1 MEITRWGSVSQAMAM
16 SLQNRY
22 AKGSQP
28 NSGVLTMSLPKVTH
42 TDTVSFSGT
51 GVDWNA
57 RAKTFVDTHGA
68 ALGKLMEASSKAGY
82 NLYTLGAASPSAQ
95 KNRQQPGELDDA
107 YAKRVKTL
115 QARYGAKAEAAD
127 NAVNDYKS
135 NAAAFREAKTLRDKP
150 VTDPLLKRQVELLYL
165 NFFDGNVDKKMKAEL
180 IRREIELTTMYGEF
194 RTHYKGE
201 KLDDGKVESMLAKGT
216 DPKEAEAL
224 WKAKH
229 ELGNFRLNGQGPTLA
244 EKIIEAV
251 KLRNRYAKKAGFD
264 NFFEYGLF
272 LNQMDPKQLDTLM
285 VDVARVTE
293 APFQAVRAKLDD
305 AAVKRWGISKTEAR
319 RPWFQA
325 GVNDPNLVEDV
336 YAFSPD
342 SYLKG
347 HDPRP
352 LMKKMAGLMGH
363 NVDKVVDRSD
373 LFPRPGKSQHW
384 YLFSLKTPS
393 DIRSIGNVDPQF
405 QDRMGF
411 AYSTLLHEILGH
423 GLGYSL
429 VGRRTPPTLRDLH
442 GITTE
447 TDAMMMENQVTN
459 AYWLH
464 RVLGMPKGTAED
476 TAARAAEYQAAH
488 KLMST
493 VRFRLLPIIGFERE
507 MYKNPDQDL
516 NKLWAKT
523 TKQFLGMDVPAD
535 RKTHDWT
542 YKIHFATAPAYYPF
556 YFFADLAR
564 AQVEAT
570 IKTKHGGMLTPAT
583 GNFLRE
589 QRKDGL
595 TRHWTQIIEDMTGK
609 PLGTEALANELAILT
624 KK

>member
-1 MEITRWGSVSQAMAM
+1 
-16 SLQNRY
+16 
-22 AKGSQP
+22 
-28 NSGVLTMSLPKVTH
+28 
-42 TDTVSFSGT
+42 
-51 GVDWNA
+51 
-57 RAKTFVDTHGA
+57 
-68 ALGKLMEASSKAGY
+68 
-82 NLYTLGAASPSAQ
+82 
-95 KNRQQPGELDDA
+95 
-107 YAKRVKTL
+107 
-115 QARYGAKAEAAD
+115 
-127 NAVNDYKS
+127 
-135 NAAAFREAKTLRDKP
+135 
-150 VTDPLLKRQVELLYL
+150 VELLYL
-165 NFFDGNVDKKMKAEL
+165 TFFDGNVDKKLKSEL
-180 IRREIELTTMYGEF
+180 IRREIELTTMYGQF
-194 RTHYKGE
+194 RTSYQGQT
-201 KLDDGKVESMLAKGT
+201 LDDGKVESMLAKSKDAKAT
-216 DPKEAEAL
+216 EAL

-229 ELGNFRLNGQGPTLA
+229 ELGNFRLEGKGPTLA

-251 KLRNRYAKKAGFD
+251 KLRNQFAKKAGFA
-264 NFFEYGLF
+264 NYFEYGLF
-272 LNQMDPKQLDTLM
+272 LNQMDPQQLDTLM
-285 VDVARVTE
+285 GDVAKVTE
-293 APFQAVRAKLDD
+293 APFQAVRAKLDA

-336 YAFSPD
+336 YSFSPD
-342 SYLKG
+342 KYLKG

-363 NVDKVVDRSD
+363 NVDSVVDKSD

-384 YLFSLKTPS
+384 YLFSLKTPG
-393 DIRSIGNVDPQF
+393 DIRSIGNVDPKL

-429 VGRRTPPTLRDLH
+429 VSAKLPPTLRDLH

-447 TDAMMMENQVTN
+447 TDAMMMENQVTS
-459 AYWLH
+459 ADWLH
-464 RVLGMPKGTAED
+464 RVLGMAKKKAD
-476 TAARAAEYQAAH
+476 ATAARAAEYQAAH

-493 VRFRLLPIIGFERE
+493 VRFRLLPIISFERE
-507 MYKNPDQDL
+507 MYKNPEQDL

-570 IKTKHGGMLTPAT
+570 IKANHGGMLTPST
-583 GNFLRE
+583 GQFLRE

-595 TRHWTQIIEDMTGK
+595 TRHWTQIVEDMTGK
-609 PLGTEALANELAILT
+609 PLGTDALAAELAVLT
-624 KK
+624 A

>member
-1 MEITRWGSVSQAMAM
+1 MPM
-16 SLQNRY
+16 S
-22 AKGSQP
+22 
-28 NSGVLTMSLPKVTH
+28 KVTQA
-42 TDTVSFSGT
+42 DSVSFSGSR
-51 GVDWNA
+51 VHWDA
-57 RAKTFVDTHGA
+57 RAKAFIDVHGKA
-68 ALGKLMEASSKAGY
+68 IGTLMEQSSKAGY
-82 NLYTLGAASPSAQ
+82 NLYTLGAASPNAE
-95 KNRQQPGELDDA
+95 KNRQQPGESDGD
-107 YAKRVKTL
+107 YAKRVKKL
-115 QARYGAKAEAAD
+115 QAKYSAKAEAVD
-127 NAVNDYKS
+127 NALNDYKS
-135 NAAAFREAKTLRDKP
+135 NAAAFKEAKTLRDKP
-150 VTDPLLKRQVELLYL
+150 ITDPLLKRQVELLYL
-165 NFFDGNVDKKMKAEL
+165 TFFDGNVDRKMKAKL

-194 RTHYKGE
+194 RTEYKGQ

-216 DPKEAEAL
+216 DAKEAEAL

-244 EKIIEAV
+244 EKIIETV
-251 KLRNRYAKKAGFD
+251 KLRNQYAKKAGFD
-264 NFFEYGLF
+264 NYFEYGMF
-272 LNQMDPKQLDTLM
+272 LNQMDPKQLDRLM
-285 VDVARVTE
+285 IDVAKVTE
-293 APFQAVRAKLDD
+293 APFQAVRAKLDE

-363 NVDKVVDRSD
+363 NVDSVVDQSD

-393 DIRSIGNVDPQF
+393 DIRSIGNVDPKF
-405 QDRMGF
+405 EDRMGF

-423 GLGYSL
+423 GLGYRL
-429 VGRRTPPTLRDLH
+429 IDGKLPHTLRDLH

-459 AYWLH
+459 ADWLH
-464 RVLGMPKGTAED
+464 RVLGMPKAKADKTAE
-476 TAARAAEYQAAH
+476 RAAEYQAAH

-516 NKLWAKT
+516 NKLWAKI
-523 TKQFLGMDVPAD
+523 TKQYLGMDVPAD

-564 AQVEAT
+564 AQVEDT
-570 IKTKHGGMLTPAT
+570 IKSKHGGMLTPST
-583 GNFLRE
+583 GQFLRE

-595 TRHWTQIIEDMTGK
+595 TRHWSQIIEDMTGK
-609 PLGTEALANELAILT
+609 PLGTEALAKELAILT
-624 KK
+624 QK